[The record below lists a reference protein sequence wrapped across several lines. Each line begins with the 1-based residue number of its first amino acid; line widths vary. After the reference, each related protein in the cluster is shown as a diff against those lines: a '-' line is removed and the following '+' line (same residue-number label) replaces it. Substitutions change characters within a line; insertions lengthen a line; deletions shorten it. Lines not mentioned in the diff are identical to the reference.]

1 MDFGNVLDNIS
12 KEVSAKVSIHDG
24 DYIGEDGLLICG
36 NCHTPKQVRVSF
48 LGIEKT
54 PYCMCKCEVE
64 KREEEE
70 KKRHEYEFSQ
80 MVERNR
86 RIAFPDCNPEIAEKD
101 MRNWTFANDDK
112 SRPELTN
119 AGISFVRHFEDFRKS
134 GKGILFYGT
143 VGTGKSYMA
152 GCIANALLDKGYQV
166 LMTNFARIEHTV
178 FSVENKQEYYDSL
191 NRYHLLVLDDFGVE
205 RSSEYMQE
213 IVYSVID
220 NRYRAKLPLIVTSNL
235 TSKQLKEPASINAER
250 IYSRILEMCHPIN
263 VNGIDRRKKN
273 TVADYAA
280 TKALLGL

>member
-1 MDFGNVLDNIS
+1 MVFEEAFDEIS
-12 KEVSAKVSIHDG
+12 EKVKVEVAVNEN
-24 DYIGEDGLLICG
+24 DYIGDDGLLICG
-36 NCHTPKQVRVSF
+36 NCNTPKQVRVSF

-54 PYCMCKCEVE
+54 PYCMCKCEIE
-64 KREEEE
+64 KRDAEE
-70 KKRHEYEFSQ
+70 KKRREEEFHQ

-86 RIAFPDCNPEIAEKD
+86 LIAFPDCNPQIAEKD

-112 SRPELTN
+112 SRPELTR
-119 AGISFVRHFEDFRKS
+119 AGIEYVRNFNEFMRK

-152 GCIANALLDKGYQV
+152 GCIANALIDKGYQV

-178 FSVENKQEYYDSL
+178 FSISDKQEYYDSL

-220 NRYRAKLPLIVTSNL
+220 NRWRAKSPMIVTSNL
-235 TSKQLKEPASINAER
+235 TSKQLKEPANINADR

-263 VNGIDRRKKN
+263 VVGADRRKKDA
-273 TVADYAA
+273 VADYAA
-280 TKALLGL
+280 TKALLGI

>member
-1 MDFGNVLDNIS
+1 MVFEKAFDELSEKV
-12 KEVSAKVSIHDG
+12 KVEVAVHEN
-24 DYIGEDGLLICG
+24 DYIGDDGLLICG

-54 PYCMCKCEVE
+54 PYCMCKCETE
-64 KREEEE
+64 KRDAEE
-70 KKRHEYEFSQ
+70 KKRREEDFKQ

-86 RIAFPDCNPEIAEKD
+86 MIAFPDCNPQIAEKD

-112 SRPELTN
+112 SRPELTR
-119 AGISFVRHFEDFRKS
+119 AGINYVRNFNEFMRK
-134 GKGILFYGT
+134 GKGILLYGS

-152 GCIANALLDKGYQV
+152 GCIANALIDKGYQV
-166 LMTNFARIEHTV
+166 LMTNFSRIEHTV
-178 FSVENKQEYYDSL
+178 FSISDKQEYYDSL

-220 NRYRAKLPLIVTSNL
+220 NRWRAKLPMIVTSNL
-235 TSKQLKEPASINAER
+235 TSKQLKEPANINADR

-263 VNGIDRRKKN
+263 VEGADRRKKDA
-273 TVADYAA
+273 VADYAA
-280 TKALLGL
+280 TKALLGI